1 MLLETFGGGFGTGHG
16 TVEEALVLGQQV
28 DEEVGGG
35 AGADADDAAIVEFG
49 KDMVDS
55 GLGDG
60 LLELVLGH
68 GGIRAGKT
76 KRGL

>member
-1 MLLETFGGGFGTGHG
+1 
-16 TVEEALVLGQQV
+16 
-28 DEEVGGG
+28 
-35 AGADADDAAIVEFG
+35 
-49 KDMVDS
+49 MVDS